1 MQHDDCGHEWY
12 IVQVSSGSEER
23 VAQMILERSQQ
34 LGMAGVFSE
43 VFIPY
48 EEVTK
53 IKYNKK
59 VAVRRKLSPGY
70 VFLCM
75 KLSDDSLNFVRKVPK
90 VSNFLL
96 DDAGVP
102 KAIPSAEMEMMRNS
116 MCQAVSGEPGSEVC
130 SFEVGDEVVI
140 NDGLFQDFNGRV
152 EYVNE
157 DKKVAGVSVMIFG
170 RLTKIEFKLS
180 SIQKVEG

>member
-1 MQHDDCGHEWY
+1 MQHDDSGHEWY
-12 IVQVSSGSEER
+12 IVQVSSGSEEK

-34 LGMAGVFSE
+34 LGMSGVFSE

-53 IKYNKK
+53 VKYNKK
-59 VAVRRKLSPGY
+59 VSMRRKLSPGY
-70 VFLCM
+70 VFLYM
-75 KLSDDSLNFVRKVPK
+75 KLSDDAINFVRRVPK

-96 DDAGVP
+96 DDVGMP
-102 KAIPSAEMEMMRNS
+102 KVIPSSEMETMRSS
-116 MCQAVSGEPGSEVC
+116 MCKAVPNEAASEVC

-157 DKKVAGVSVMIFG
+157 DKKVAGISVMIFG

>member
-1 MQHDDCGHEWY
+1 MKHDDSGHEWY
-12 IVQVSSGSEER
+12 IIQVSSGNEEKIS
-23 VAQMILERSQQ
+23 QMILDRSQK
-34 LGMAGVFSE
+34 LGMSDMFRE

-59 VAVRRKLSPGY
+59 VQMKKKLSPGY

-75 KLSDDSLNFVRKVPK
+75 KLCDDSVNFVRRLPK

-96 DDAGVP
+96 DDFGMP
-102 KAIPSAEMEMMRNS
+102 KVIPAAEMDAMRS
-116 MCQAVSGEPGSEVC
+116 RMCQGVSSDSGGDVC

-140 NDGLFQDFNGRV
+140 NDGLFQDFNGKI

-157 DKKVAGVSVMIFG
+157 DKKVAGISVMIFG
-170 RLTKIEFKLS
+170 RLTKIEFKFG
-180 SIQKVEG
+180 SIRKVEE

>member
-1 MQHDDCGHEWY
+1 MKHEDNGHEWY
-12 IVQVSSGSEER
+12 IIQVSSGNEER
-23 VAQMILERSQQ
+23 VSQVILERAQQ
-34 LGMAGVFSE
+34 LGMSDIFRE

-59 VAVRRKLSPGY
+59 VQVKKKLSPGY
-70 VFLCM
+70 VFLYM
-75 KLSDDSLNFVRKVPK
+75 KLCDDSVNFVRKIPK

-96 DDAGVP
+96 DELGMP
-102 KAIPSAEMEMMRNS
+102 KVIPSAEMDAMRS
-116 MCQAVSGEPGSEVC
+116 RMCQGVESDEGSDAC

-140 NDGLFQDFNGRV
+140 NDGLFQDFNGRI

-157 DKKVAGVSVMIFG
+157 DKKVAGISVMIFG
-170 RLTKIEFKLS
+170 RLTKIEFKFG
-180 SIQKVEG
+180 SIQKVEE